1 MITVTVKY
9 FLGLGEGIGC
19 KEERVTLP
27 QGATVGELLEELFDR
42 YGPDFRR
49 EVFDDAAGRAH
60 SYVFILVNGLA
71 LTQLRE
77 GLDTALDTGDV
88 VILTRPISGG

>member
-1 MITVTVKY
+1 MILITVKY
-9 FLGLGEGIGC
+9 LLGLSESIGR
-19 KEERVTLP
+19 KEERVTLA

-49 EVFDDAAGRAH
+49 EVFDNVAGRVH
-60 SYVFILVNGLA
+60 SYVLILVNGLA